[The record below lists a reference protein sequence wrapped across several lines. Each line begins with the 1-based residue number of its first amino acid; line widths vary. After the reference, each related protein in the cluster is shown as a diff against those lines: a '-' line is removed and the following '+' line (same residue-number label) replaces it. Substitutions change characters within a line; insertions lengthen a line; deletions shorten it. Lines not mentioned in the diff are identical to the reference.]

1 MSRSVFARLRL
12 IGPVTAAAALG
23 LGTLP
28 ALAQTM
34 APMATD
40 CSAMH
45 FELANPNPGS
55 MIEPGGMV
63 LQGIALDSRAEG
75 STGID
80 HIDFFLDNRDQGG
93 VNLGTALPSMA
104 PGPFGADSFE
114 TTVTIPNVM
123 GGHDL
128 FAYAYSSLTGA
139 QSVISVPVAVGED
152 PSKVGNLGTTAT
164 ESCMP
169 GGASS
174 STTPVTP
181 MAPSPETSPT
191 APATAPATTTTPAT
205 ITTTTTEVAPSASTI
220 TVDVGNPSPG
230 DTIHTGGYVIDGIAF
245 DKAAQSG
252 SGIDRIEIFLDSRDS
267 GGMFLTEAMPGPNNV
282 WHAIV
287 PLPTNQTGLHTLY
300 FYTHSSV
307 TGQEVVVSIPVTIAP

>member
-28 ALAQTM
+28 ALAQTTT

-63 LQGIALDSRAEG
+63 LQGVALDSRAQG

-104 PGPFGADSFE
+104 PGPFGPDSFE
-114 TTVTIPNVM
+114 TTVTIPNLM
-123 GGHDL
+123 GSHDL
-128 FAYAYSSLTGA
+128 FAYAYSSVTGA

-152 PSKVGNLGTTAT
+152 PSKVGALGTTAT
-164 ESCMP
+164 ESCML
-169 GGASS
+169 GGASTTPATPMTP
-174 STTPVTP
+174 STT
-181 MAPSPETSPT
+181 TSPT
-191 APATAPATTTTPAT
+191 TPATPPATTTT
-205 ITTTTTEVAPSASTI
+205 TTTTTTADTAVAPSATTI
-220 TVDVGNPSPG
+220 TVDVANPSPG
-230 DTIHTGGYVIDGIAF
+230 DTIHVGGYVLEGTAF

-252 SGIDRIEIFLDSRDS
+252 PGVDRIDIFLDNRDS
-267 GGMFLTEAMPGPNNV
+267 GGMFLTEAMPGADTM
-282 WHAIV
+282 WHATA
-287 PLPTNQTGLHTLY
+287 PLPTNQTGLHTLH
-300 FYTHSSV
+300 FYAHSSV
-307 TGQEVVVSIPVTIAP
+307 TGQEAVVTIPVTIAP